1 MIVSD
6 TFSLALRNLGQAK
19 LRTTLTV
26 LGVAIGIAS
35 LAGMVSL
42 GVGLEEQTVGQ
53 FMSSGVFDSVT
64 VLPGQSG
71 NPFGGGRGRGRSLN
85 RDRGTAPPETPRKP
99 LDDAAIAEI
108 AAVPDVKEV
117 YPNIAV
123 PIEVQFEQA
132 EVFATLSGVP
142 LSQRDQ
148 GAFQKFTA
156 GTFFTDDK
164 TRACILTLEFARRL
178 SIKDAKELIGQ
189 DITIA
194 YGASPMTAP
203 DPPAGGMLQP
213 RSVTQRFTIVGIVER
228 PGGALPMGGGGISG
242 VMIPLEQARPIG
254 AEAIVGRQSMLGT
267 GPTPANRA
275 YNSLTIK
282 VSRAAAVP
290 DVQEKVKALG
300 FTTFSLQDALKN
312 AKRLFVIL
320 DIVLG
325 LIGSIALAVSSLGI
339 VNTMVMSILE
349 RTREIGIMKAIGG
362 SDADVRGIF
371 LVEASAIGLLG
382 GIGGIAIGWA
392 VGRVINFGANMYVRS
407 QQAGGPTDL
416 DLFSLPLWLIGG
428 AIGFSILVSLI
439 AGSYPARRAARLDPI
454 QALRHD

>member
-1 MIVSD
+1 
-6 TFSLALRNLGQAK
+6 
-19 LRTTLTV
+19 
-26 LGVAIGIAS
+26 
-35 LAGMVSL
+35 
-42 GVGLEEQTVGQ
+42 
-53 FMSSGVFDSVT
+53 
-64 VLPGQSG
+64 
-71 NPFGGGRGRGRSLN
+71 
-85 RDRGTAPPETPRKP
+85 
-99 LDDAAIAEI
+99 
-108 AAVPDVKEV
+108 
-117 YPNIAV
+117 
-123 PIEVQFEQA
+123 
-132 EVFATLSGVP
+132 
-142 LSQRDQ
+142 
-148 GAFQKFTA
+148 
-156 GTFFTDDK
+156 
-164 TRACILTLEFARRL
+164 
-178 SIKDAKELIGQ
+178 
-189 DITIA
+189 
-194 YGASPMTAP
+194 MTAP